1 MRLSIHRP
9 SLLVLVAAIPP
20 FSTPVA
26 LASGERL
33 TLTIE
38 IENDRA
44 RPAERSVPTVYTACG
59 DSPTTYPAAPM
70 SER

>member
-1 MRLSIHRP
+1 
-9 SLLVLVAAIPP
+9 V
-20 FSTPVA
+20 T

-44 RPAERSVPTVYTACG
+44 RPGERSVPTAYTACS

-70 SER
+70 SEK